1 MCAFKYNL
9 GYILLLSKE
18 FDLELAKIELKISG
32 FAGMT
37 YFRRGRVTNK
47 YTENRKK
54 RRVYP
59 LKVKGI
65 IL

>member
-18 FDLELAKIELKISG
+18 FDLKLAKIELKISV

-37 YFRRGRVTNK
+37 YF
-47 YTENRKK
+47 K
-54 RRVYP
+54 RRSN
-59 LKVKGI
+59 GE
-65 IL
+65 

>member
-37 YFRRGRVTNK
+37 YFRRGASD
-47 YTENRKK
+47 E
-54 RRVYP
+54 
-59 LKVKGI
+59 
-65 IL
+65 